1 MFLFQTK
8 PGKLLSD
15 ELGKAS
21 EARPF
26 PRKKQGGVRAGG
38 TPPGKTHIDIRE
50 NYLKIVFIF
59 FKPRPGKE
67 LFR

>member
-1 MFLFQTK
+1 MNSNKYMFLFQTE

-26 PRKKQGGVRAGG
+26 PRKKEGGKAYE
-38 TPPGKTHIDIRE
+38 KKIRFT
-50 NYLKIVFIF
+50 KR
-59 FKPRPGKE
+59 K
-67 LFR
+67 

>member
-1 MFLFQTK
+1 MFSFQTE

-26 PRKKQGGVRAGG
+26 ARKKQGWSGG
-38 TPPGKTHIDIRE
+38 AARRPGKTNAEIMK
-50 NYLKIVFIF
+50 NYS
-59 FKPRPGKE
+59 
-67 LFR
+67 

>member
-1 MFLFQTK
+1 MNFDKYMFLFQTE

-26 PRKKQGGVRAGG
+26 PRKKQGGSGEAARWNIA
-38 TPPGKTHIDIRE
+38 
-50 NYLKIVFIF
+50 
-59 FKPRPGKE
+59 
-67 LFR
+67 